1 MKQEKS
7 LRPMAKRQLSI
18 GISIGIALIA
28 ILAITTIAN
37 SMAIPNAQTRLGF
50 PEVSLEAGSL
60 EDFYSPA
67 EPVTLTWTTVVTFFD
82 PRTNSGI
89 EGSAANVIG
98 DKLYVS
104 HGYRGGN
111 DSNLLSI
118 YDILSDTWTHGG
130 SEAPDA
136 TVIRSELG
144 GGTVNGKHYAVGG
157 RTGPN
162 ADVEVF
168 DPATSTWMTAT
179 SMSLA
184 RGGLGVASWAGKIYA
199 IGGRGGGSFGAP
211 PIYTKTEVYSP
222 VSNDWTTLAPM
233 PIPVSDNYATVA
245 MGGKIYVFGGA
256 TDSLTVISATQIY
269 DIGSDTWSMGA
280 PMPTARAAGMVGTI
294 CGDTI
299 AVFGGHDPVGAVNL
313 DVTELYSPHDDS
325 WSTGPNMQMAA
336 SEIGQGVTTY
346 NDETIFSV
354 GSGIFGASG
363 SVVQRLDAECRYD
376 IYIPILFNNP

>member
-1 MKQEKS
+1 MKQKKS
-7 LRPMAKRQLSI
+7 LRLTAMRQLSI

-28 ILAITTIAN
+28 VLAITAIA
-37 SMAIPNAQTRLGF
+37 SSTTLPDTQLEQGYTK
-50 PEVSLEAGSL
+50 ESLEASSL
-60 EDFYSPA
+60 TAPYSPA
-67 EPVTLTWTTVVTFFD
+67 GPVTLTWTTVVTFFD
-82 PRTNSGI
+82 PRTNSGV

-104 HGYRGGN
+104 HGFRDV
-111 DSNLLSI
+111 DSNLFSF

-130 SEAPDA
+130 PDAPDA
-136 TVIRSELG
+136 TVPRSELG

-157 RTGPN
+157 RTGPS

-168 DPATSTWMTAT
+168 DPATSSWMTAT

-184 RGGLGVASWAGKIYA
+184 RGGLGVASWGGKIYA
-199 IGGRGGGSFGAP
+199 IGGRGGNTFGEA

-222 VSNDWTTLAPM
+222 ASNNWTTLAPM

-256 TDSLTVISATQIY
+256 TDPSTVISATQIY
-269 DIGSDTWSMGA
+269 DIRRDSWSLGA

-299 AVFGGHDPVGAVNL
+299 AVFGGYDPLGIGNL

-325 WSTGPNMQMAA
+325 WSTGPNMQVAA

-346 NDETIFSV
+346 KDRTIFSV
-354 GSGIFGASG
+354 GSGIFGLSG

-376 IYIPILFNNP
+376 LYLPILFKNP